1 LAQNNCAARIFL
13 NAFGLTLENVTD
25 IDAFSKIKIFNKDM
39 NVVGKLH
46 FDNGKVMISANY
58 NNSLLEASYDIAK
71 VFSFIDRECGNALF
85 GQWSSKI
92 EFKVE
97 NNNNIK
103 LNGEFLIGC
112 SVDSEFGI
120 KCLCHPLIN
129 CEVSNKGKITLKI
142 LRDGR
147 TFGVYI
153 SSGNYEETIR
163 IGAKGAVDIA
173 LGIYSDTSL
182 YEEWKIIYPAV
193 IDNPVHLVMVPSRIS
208 EVKSID
214 DLKNLKGAIDSR
226 DHFND
231 FVTDQLQNFNLEK
244 LDNSEEIYRKLISGE
259 IDYVFVTY
267 WYGMAEVLKLGV
279 QEMVSFSKKSI
290 WNMPLFLGVSKMSQN
305 RRFFSHQLTE
315 WMKDDAKREKF
326 KQRIIEALQQ
336 LAEENRG
343 KVPLTYQPNKSDM

>member
-1 LAQNNCAARIFL
+1 MKKLIIL
-13 NAFGLTLENVTD
+13 LTL
-25 IDAFSKIKIFNKDM
+25 A
-39 NVVGKLH
+39 
-46 FDNGKVMISANY
+46 ISAFIFSQRAVSQIQLGPSLSFKKDTKFYVAPFRNY
-58 NNSLLEASYDIAK
+58 
-71 VFSFIDRECGNALF
+71 FP
-85 GQWSSKI
+85 
-92 EFKVE
+92 
-97 NNNNIK
+97 
-103 LNGEFLIGC
+103 LNGEGTCNPGPLFNDLIQDLANLTAASPKTYC
-112 SVDSEFGI
+112 F
-120 KCLCHPLIN
+120 
-129 CEVSNKGKITLKI
+129 
-142 LRDGR
+142 R
-147 TFGVYI
+147 
-153 SSGNYEETIR
+153 NYEETIR